1 MSCLSGGIFD
11 MKKLV
16 SHVFPLEKAQD
27 ALYVSADASNGSIK
41 VVVVDEE
48 KACELVSDRMQF
60 TELGAMN
67 GCTGE
72 AFYRRWIQFWD
83 EGSTGIMPKAAKRS
97 ACDQC
102 RAKRVRCLRPEGSTE
117 PCARCA
123 TSRASC
129 VTGAPGYPGRPRKGT
144 PRDKDELALCNNTPA
159 VDGAMLI
166 NTPASWVGPETA
178 LNLLEDFGAA
188 VHQHQPKGVLFQE
201 HSYPDPD
208 PPSESGRAA
217 DLFNF
222 PMSVEGLA
230 TLQQPATTLQELPR
244 PDGLDIYSGQDFDDM
259 LDVGFLS
266 PSGCQLMSP
275 VPAQRPSTATSLI
288 QLREKIERHVSVMG
302 GFLSDP
308 RNIVENCP
316 EGTMGMMSENPL
328 AMAIMCAEEFVDIIQ
343 NLAQSAITTE
353 TTLLVLS
360 SYLQLIRLYDSLF
373 HAVYQCLSQI
383 PPETI
388 KSIKVKAVF
397 RVVGISSLQDVP
409 GKVYAK
415 GVVDVIQSHIQT
427 VERCI
432 GLPAVYCL
440 SGEGDASPKGIFAD
454 VDRERLLHIAMAQED
469 VRSPRGNKSYVDSI
483 RENIRNTVALF

>member
-1 MSCLSGGIFD
+1 
-11 MKKLV
+11 
-16 SHVFPLEKAQD
+16 
-27 ALYVSADASNGSIK
+27 
-41 VVVVDEE
+41 
-48 KACELVSDRMQF
+48 
-60 TELGAMN
+60 
-67 GCTGE
+67 
-72 AFYRRWIQFWD
+72 
-83 EGSTGIMPKAAKRS
+83 MPKAAKRS

-102 RAKRVRCLRPEGSTE
+102 RAKRVRCLRLQGSTE

-123 TSRASC
+123 TSRAPC
-129 VTGAPGYPGRPRKGT
+129 VTGAPGYPGRPRKGA
-144 PRDKDELALCNNTPA
+144 PRDTDELVLSDRTPA
-159 VDGAMLI
+159 VDGPMLI
-166 NTPASWVGPETA
+166 NTPASWFGPETA
-178 LNLLEDFGAA
+178 LDLLEDLGTGG
-188 VHQHQPKGVLFQE
+188 HQHQPKGMFQE
-201 HSYPDPD
+201 HSDSDPDPD
-208 PPSESGRAA
+208 PLSESGRGAQ
-217 DLFNF
+217 LFNF
-222 PMSVEGLA
+222 PMSVEGLPA
-230 TLQQPATTLQELPR
+230 LQQGLPR
-244 PDGLDIYSGQDFDDM
+244 TDGLDIYTGQDFDTM
-259 LDVGFLS
+259 LDVGFLG
-266 PSGCQLMSP
+266 PSGCRLMSP

-288 QLREKIERHVSVMG
+288 QLREKIERHVSAMG

-316 EGTMGMMSENPL
+316 ADTMAMMPENPL

-343 NLAQSAITTE
+343 NLAQSAISTE

-383 PPETI
+383 PAETI
-388 KSIKVKAVF
+388 KSLKVKAVF

-440 SGEGDASPKGIFAD
+440 SGEGAASPRGIFAN
-454 VDRERLLHIAMAQED
+454 VDRARLLRVVMAQED

-483 RENIRNTVALF
+483 RENISNTVALF

>member
-1 MSCLSGGIFD
+1 
-11 MKKLV
+11 
-16 SHVFPLEKAQD
+16 
-27 ALYVSADASNGSIK
+27 
-41 VVVVDEE
+41 
-48 KACELVSDRMQF
+48 
-60 TELGAMN
+60 
-67 GCTGE
+67 
-72 AFYRRWIQFWD
+72 
-83 EGSTGIMPKAAKRS
+83 MPKAAKRS

-102 RAKRVRCLRPEGSTE
+102 RAKRVRCLRPEGSTA

-144 PRDKDELALCNNTPA
+144 PRDKDELALSNNTPA
-159 VDGAMLI
+159 VDGAMLM
-166 NTPASWVGPETA
+166 NTPASWFGPETA
-178 LNLLEDFGAA
+178 LDLLEDLGAG
-188 VHQHQPKGVLFQE
+188 HQHQPKGMFQE
-201 HSYPDPD
+201 HSDSDPDPD
-208 PPSESGRAA
+208 PRSASGRGAN
-217 DLFNF
+217 LFNF
-222 PMSVEGLA
+222 PLSVEGLPA
-230 TLQQPATTLQELPR
+230 LQQGLPR
-244 PDGLDIYSGQDFDDM
+244 TDGLDIYSGQNFDTM

-275 VPAQRPSTATSLI
+275 VPAQRPSAATSLI
-288 QLREKIERHVSVMG
+288 QLREMIERHVSAMG

-343 NLAQSAITTE
+343 NLAQSAISTE

-388 KSIKVKAVF
+388 KSLKVKAVF

-440 SGEGDASPKGIFAD
+440 SGERAVSPKGIFAD
-454 VDRERLLHIAMAQED
+454 VDRERLLRIVMAQED

>member
-1 MSCLSGGIFD
+1 
-11 MKKLV
+11 
-16 SHVFPLEKAQD
+16 
-27 ALYVSADASNGSIK
+27 
-41 VVVVDEE
+41 
-48 KACELVSDRMQF
+48 
-60 TELGAMN
+60 
-67 GCTGE
+67 
-72 AFYRRWIQFWD
+72 
-83 EGSTGIMPKAAKRS
+83 MPKAAKRS

-102 RAKRVRCLRPEGSTE
+102 RAKRVRCLRLQGSTE

-144 PRDKDELALCNNTPA
+144 PRDKDELTLSNGTPA
-159 VDGAMLI
+159 VDGPMLVNI
-166 NTPASWVGPETA
+166 NTPTPASWVGPETA

-201 HSYPDPD
+201 HSDPHPDPL
-208 PPSESGRAA
+208 SASGRGAN
-217 DLFNF
+217 LFNF
-222 PMSVEGLA
+222 PLSAEGLPP
-230 TLQQPATTLQELPR
+230 LQQEPPR
-244 PDGLDIYSGQDFDDM
+244 ADGLDIYTGQDFDDM
-259 LDVGFLS
+259 LDVGFLG

-275 VPAQRPSTATSLI
+275 VPAQRPSAATSLI
-288 QLREKIERHVSVMG
+288 QLREKIERHVSAMG

-316 EGTMGMMSENPL
+316 ADTMDMMSENPL

-343 NLAQSAITTE
+343 NLAQSAISTE

-383 PPETI
+383 PTETI

-427 VERCI
+427 VERCL

-440 SGEGDASPKGIFAD
+440 SGEGAASPKGIFAD
-454 VDRERLLHIAMAQED
+454 VDRARLLRVVMAQED

-483 RENIRNTVALF
+483 RENISNTVALF